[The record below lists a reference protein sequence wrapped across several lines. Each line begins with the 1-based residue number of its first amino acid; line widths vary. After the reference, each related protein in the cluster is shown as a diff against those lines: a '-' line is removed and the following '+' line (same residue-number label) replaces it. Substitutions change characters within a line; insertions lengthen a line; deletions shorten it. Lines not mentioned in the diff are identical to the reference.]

1 MKLSIDVTKYC
12 FFFPGDLDFEQQDTE
27 ELVDFLLQNS
37 DEVESE
43 VVECS
48 DPQPDP
54 EAVVM
59 ACYHDSQSHAS
70 LHSND
75 IPYK

>member
-37 DEVESE
+37 DDVESE

-48 DPQPDP
+48 DPI
-54 EAVVM
+54 
-59 ACYHDSQSHAS
+59 
-70 LHSND
+70 LHT
-75 IPYK
+75 I